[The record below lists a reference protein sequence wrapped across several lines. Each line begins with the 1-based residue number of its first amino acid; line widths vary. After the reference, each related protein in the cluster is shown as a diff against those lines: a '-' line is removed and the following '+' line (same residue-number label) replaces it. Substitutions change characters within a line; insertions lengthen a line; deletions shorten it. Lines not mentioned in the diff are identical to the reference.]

1 MPEYKS
7 RFTAAFCFLEFL
19 QEMTNQFDISKVA
32 AFDAATLEHLL
43 RQEEALLS
51 GHFRLS
57 SGLHSDTYVQCARFL
72 RRPDLAAP
80 AAAALAVQ
88 IEAAGLKPDVVVG
101 PAMGGVVIGYEL
113 ARQLRVPGIFTE
125 RDADG
130 QMTLRRGFTIEPGE
144 KVIIAE
150 DVVTTGKST
159 LEVAKVLRAM
169 GAEVLAVASL
179 IDRTGGKGGLDFPHF
194 ALLPVVAATF
204 APESCPLC
212 AAGVP
217 VVKPGSRPEKAF

>member
-1 MPEYKS
+1 MVV
-7 RFTAAFCFLEFL
+7 FLNK
-19 QEMTNQFDISKVA
+19 MTEIIQAHSPIA
-32 AFDAATLEHLL
+32 LDAELLTEQL
-43 RQEEALLS
+43 RQEDALLR

-72 RRPDLAAP
+72 RRPELAAP
-80 AAAALAVQ
+80 AAAALAGQ
-88 IEAAGLKPDVVVG
+88 ILAAGLQPDVVVG

-113 ARQLRVPGIFTE
+113 ARQLGVPGIFTE

-144 KVIIAE
+144 KVVIAE

-159 LEVAKVLRAM
+159 LEVAKVLREM

-179 IDRTGGKGGLDFPHF
+179 IDRTGGKGELDFPHF
-194 ALLPVVAATF
+194 ALLSVQAATF

-217 VVKPGSRPEKAF
+217 VVKPGSRPEQAF

>member
-1 MPEYKS
+1 
-7 RFTAAFCFLEFL
+7 
-19 QEMTNQFDISKVA
+19 MTNEIYTSAVT
-32 AFDAATLEHLL
+32 AFDGATLEHLL
-43 RQEEALLS
+43 RQEDALLS

-72 RRPDLAAP
+72 RRPDLAGP

-88 IEAAGLKPDVVVG
+88 LEAAGLKPDVVVG

-113 ARQLRVPGIFTE
+113 ARQLRVPSIFTE
-125 RDADG
+125 RDTDG
-130 QMTLRRGFTIEPGE
+130 QMTLRRGFTVEPGE
-144 KVIIAE
+144 KVVIAE

-194 ALLPVVAATF
+194 ALLSVQAATF

>member
-1 MPEYKS
+1 
-7 RFTAAFCFLEFL
+7 
-19 QEMTNQFDISKVA
+19 MTNSPEPVTSTI
-32 AFDAATLEHLL
+32 FDASVLEQQLQREDALL
-43 RQEEALLS
+43 R

-57 SGLHSDTYVQCARFL
+57 SGLHSDTYVQCARYL
-72 RRPDLAAP
+72 RRPEL
-80 AAAALAVQ
+80 AAAATAALAARIQ
-88 IEAAGLKPDVVVG
+88 TAGLRPDVVVG

-113 ARQLRVPGIFTE
+113 ARQLGVPGIFTE

-159 LEVAKVLRAM
+159 LEVAKVLRSM

-204 APESCPLC
+204 APEGCPLC

>member
-1 MPEYKS
+1 MLHS
-7 RFTAAFCFLEFL
+7 TANSTLAILDIGLLE
-19 QEMTNQFDISKVA
+19 QQ
-32 AFDAATLEHLL
+32 L
-43 RQEEALLS
+43 RQEDALLR

-57 SGLHSDTYVQCARFL
+57 SGLHSDTYVQCARYL
-72 RRPDLAAP
+72 RRPELAAP
-80 AAAALAVQ
+80 AAAALAAQ
-88 IEAAGLKPDVVVG
+88 IRAAGLRADVVVG

-113 ARQLRVPGIFTE
+113 ARQLGVPGIFTE

-159 LEVAKVLRAM
+159 LEVAKVLRSM

-179 IDRTGGKGGLDFPHF
+179 IDRTGGNGGLDFPHF

>member
-1 MPEYKS
+1 MPNMNRETHS
-7 RFTAAFCFLEFL
+7 P
-19 QEMTNQFDISKVA
+19 I
-32 AFDAATLEHLL
+32 AFDASVLEQQL
-43 RQEEALLS
+43 RQEDALLR

-57 SGLHSDTYVQCARFL
+57 SGLHSDTYVQCARYL

-80 AAAALAVQ
+80 AAAALAAQ
-88 IEAAGLKPDVVVG
+88 IREAGLQADVVVG
-101 PAMGGVVIGYEL
+101 PAMGGVVMGYEL
-113 ARQLRVPGIFTE
+113 ARQLGVPGIFTE

-130 QMTLRRGFTIEPGE
+130 QMTLRRGFTVTPGE
-144 KVIIAE
+144 KIIIAE

-159 LEVAKVLRAM
+159 LEVAKVLRSM

-204 APESCPLC
+204 TPEGCPLC

>member
-1 MPEYKS
+1 
-7 RFTAAFCFLEFL
+7 
-19 QEMTNQFDISKVA
+19 MTNQLDTSAVT
-32 AFDAATLEHLL
+32 AFDAATLEHFL
-43 RQEEALLS
+43 RKEDALLS

-80 AAAALAVQ
+80 AAAALAAQ

-113 ARQLRVPGIFTE
+113 ARQLGVPGIFTE

-130 QMTLRRGFTIEPGE
+130 LMTLRRGFTIAPGE
-144 KVIIAE
+144 KVVIAE

-159 LEVAKVLRAM
+159 LEVAKMLRAM

-179 IDRTGGKGGLDFPHF
+179 IDRTGGKGELDFPHF

-204 APESCPLC
+204 APENCPLC
-212 AAGVP
+212 AADVP

>member
-1 MPEYKS
+1 MTSPPDNPLSAIALDAEL
-7 RFTAAFCFLEFL
+7 LE
-19 QEMTNQFDISKVA
+19 QQ
-32 AFDAATLEHLL
+32 L
-43 RQEEALLS
+43 RQEDALLR

-80 AAAALAVQ
+80 AAAALAGQ
-88 IEAAGLKPDVVVG
+88 IQAADLQPDVVVG

-113 ARQLRVPGIFTE
+113 ARQLGVPGIFTE
-125 RDADG
+125 RDAEG
-130 QMTLRRGFTIEPGE
+130 QMTLRRGFAVAPGE

-159 LEVAKVLRAM
+159 LEVARVLREL
-169 GAEVLAVASL
+169 GAEVLGVASL
-179 IDRTGGKGGLDFPHF
+179 IDRTGGTGGLDFPHF
-194 ALLPVVAATF
+194 ALLSVQAATYQPD
-204 APESCPLC
+204 ACPLC

>member
-1 MPEYKS
+1 M
-7 RFTAAFCFLEFL
+7 TATTSDILSPIALDAELLE
-19 QEMTNQFDISKVA
+19 QQ
-32 AFDAATLEHLL
+32 L
-43 RQEEALLS
+43 RQEDALLR

-72 RRPDLAAP
+72 RRPELAAP
-80 AAAALAVQ
+80 AAAALAGQ
-88 IEAAGLKPDVVVG
+88 IQAAGLLPDVVVG
-101 PAMGGVVIGYEL
+101 PAMGGVVMGYEL
-113 ARQLRVPGIFTE
+113 ARQLGVPGIFTE

-130 QMTLRRGFTIEPGE
+130 QMTLRRGFTIAPGE
-144 KVIIAE
+144 RVVIAE

-159 LEVAKVLRAM
+159 LEVARVLRDL

-179 IDRTGGKGGLDFPHF
+179 IDRTGGQGGLDFPHY
-194 ALLPVVAATF
+194 ALLAVQAATF

-217 VVKPGSRPEKAF
+217 VIKPGSRPEKAF

>member
-1 MPEYKS
+1 MLYFFAQMINYPES
-7 RFTAAFCFLEFL
+7 LSPIALDAELLE
-19 QEMTNQFDISKVA
+19 QQ
-32 AFDAATLEHLL
+32 L
-43 RQEEALLS
+43 RQEDALLR

-80 AAAALAVQ
+80 AAAALAGQ
-88 IEAAGLKPDVVVG
+88 IQSADLQPDVVVG

-113 ARQLRVPGIFTE
+113 ARQLGVPGIFTE

-130 QMTLRRGFTIEPGE
+130 QMTLRRGFTITPGE
-144 KVIIAE
+144 RVVIAE

-159 LEVAKVLRAM
+159 LEVARVLREL

-179 IDRTGGKGGLDFPHF
+179 IDRTGGTGGLDFPHF
-194 ALLPVVAATF
+194 ALLQVQAATYQPD
-204 APESCPLC
+204 ACPLC
-212 AAGVP
+212 AAGAE

>member
-1 MPEYKS
+1 
-7 RFTAAFCFLEFL
+7 
-19 QEMTNQFDISKVA
+19 MTTHTSLPA
-32 AFDAATLEHLL
+32 ETLEEQLVQENALL
-43 RQEEALLS
+43 R

-80 AAAALAVQ
+80 AAAELAAQ
-88 IEAAGLKPDVVVG
+88 IRAARLQPDTVVG

-113 ARQLRVPGIFTE
+113 ARQLGVPGIFTE

-144 KVIIAE
+144 RIIIAE

-159 LEVAKVLRAM
+159 NEVARLLTEM
-169 GAEVLAVASL
+169 GAEILAVASL
-179 IDRTGGKGGLDFPHF
+179 IDRTSGKAELSFPNF
-194 ALLPVVAATF
+194 ALLPVTAATY
-204 APESCPLC
+204 APDDCPLC
-212 AAGVP
+212 RAGIP
-217 VVKPGSRPEKAF
+217 VVKPGSRPDKAFS

>member
-1 MPEYKS
+1 MNSLPNIDTS
-7 RFTAAFCFLEFL
+7 TVLAAGLLEQQL
-19 QEMTNQFDISKVA
+19 VQE
-32 AFDAATLEHLL
+32 DALL
-43 RQEEALLS
+43 R

-80 AAAALAVQ
+80 AAAALAIQ
-88 IEAAGLKPDVVVG
+88 IREAGLQADVVVG

-113 ARQLRVPGIFTE
+113 ARQLGVPGIFTE

-130 QMTLRRGFTIEPGE
+130 QMTLRRGFTVTPGE
-144 KVIIAE
+144 KIIIAE

-159 LEVAKVLRAM
+159 LEVAKLLRAL

-194 ALLPVVAATF
+194 ALLSVSAATF
-204 APESCPLC
+204 APEACPLC
-212 AAGVP
+212 AAGEP

>member
-1 MPEYKS
+1 MPNMN
-7 RFTAAFCFLEFL
+7 
-19 QEMTNQFDISKVA
+19 QETHSPT
-32 AFDAATLEHLL
+32 AFDTSLLEQQL
-43 RQEEALLS
+43 RQEDALLR

-57 SGLHSDTYVQCARFL
+57 SGLHSDTYVQCARYL

-80 AAAALAVQ
+80 AAAALAAQ
-88 IEAAGLKPDVVVG
+88 IREAGLQADVVVG
-101 PAMGGVVIGYEL
+101 PALGGVVMGYEL
-113 ARQLRVPGIFTE
+113 ARQLGVPGIFTE

-130 QMTLRRGFTIEPGE
+130 QMTLRRGFTVTPGE

-159 LEVAKVLRAM
+159 LEVAKLLRSM

-204 APESCPLC
+204 APEGCPLC

-217 VVKPGSRPEKAF
+217 VEKPGSRPEKAV

>member
-1 MPEYKS
+1 
-7 RFTAAFCFLEFL
+7 
-19 QEMTNQFDISKVA
+19 MTDHLFISSIN

-72 RRPDLAAP
+72 RRPDLAGP

-88 IEAAGLKPDVVVG
+88 LEAAGLKPDVVVG

-144 KVIIAE
+144 RIIIAE
-150 DVVTTGKST
+150 EVVTTGKST
-159 LEVAKVLRAM
+159 LEVAKVLREM

-179 IDRTGGKGGLDFPHF
+179 IDRTGGQGGLNFPHF
-194 ALLPVVAATF
+194 ALLQVQAATY
-204 APESCPLC
+204 APEACPLC

-217 VVKPGSRPEKAF
+217 VVKPGSRPDPTPTPPR

>member
-1 MPEYKS
+1 
-7 RFTAAFCFLEFL
+7 
-19 QEMTNQFDISKVA
+19 MTDQSYTSSIT

-43 RQEEALLS
+43 RQEDALLS

-80 AAAALAVQ
+80 AAAGLAVQ
-88 IEAAGLKPDVVVG
+88 LEAAGLKPDVVVG

-144 KVIIAE
+144 KVVIAE

-194 ALLPVVAATF
+194 ALLSVQAATF
-204 APESCPLC
+204 APEGCPLC

>member
-1 MPEYKS
+1 MLPLSNQMTESPETHS
-7 RFTAAFCFLEFL
+7 PIAL
-19 QEMTNQFDISKVA
+19 
-32 AFDAATLEHLL
+32 DAELLTQQL
-43 RQEEALLS
+43 RQEDALLH

-72 RRPDLAAP
+72 RRPELAAL
-80 AAAALAVQ
+80 AAAALAGQ
-88 IEAAGLKPDVVVG
+88 IQAAGLQPDVVVG

-113 ARQLRVPGIFTE
+113 ARQLGVPGIFTE

-144 KVIIAE
+144 KVVIAE

-159 LEVAKVLRAM
+159 LEVAKVLREM

-179 IDRTGGKGGLDFPHF
+179 IDRTGGKSGFDFPYF
-194 ALLPVVAATF
+194 ALLSVRAATF

>member
-1 MPEYKS
+1 MTSPSETIPS
-7 RFTAAFCFLEFL
+7 TTPDTGLLE
-19 QEMTNQFDISKVA
+19 QQ
-32 AFDAATLEHLL
+32 L
-43 RQEEALLS
+43 RQEDALLR

-57 SGLHSDTYVQCARFL
+57 SGLHSDTYVQCARYL
-72 RRPDLAAP
+72 RRPELAAP
-80 AAAALAVQ
+80 AAAALATQ
-88 IEAAGLKPDVVVG
+88 IRAAGLQPDTVVG

-113 ARQLRVPGIFTE
+113 ARQLGVPGIFTE

-159 LEVAKVLRAM
+159 LEVAKVLRSM

-179 IDRTGGKGGLDFPHF
+179 IDRTGGKGGFDFPHF